1 MPPCKI
7 RRGGG
12 KETEMIKVMRLNGEA
27 LYLNYFQIELI
38 ECIPDTKIKM
48 MNGEYYIVRDSVE
61 SIERQIQH
69 FINGCLKF

>member
-1 MPPCKI
+1 
-7 RRGGG
+7 
-12 KETEMIKVMRLNGEA
+12 MIKVTRLNGEK

-38 ECIPDTKIKM
+38 ESIPDTKIKM

-69 FINGCLKF
+69 FINSCFKF